1 MNTNVILESDVTLDS
16 KLELFEF
23 ADGYV
28 LRVDGK
34 PSEAALVA
42 MGDDRFELA
51 RKIYRHSVQNNLT
64 HVQGS
69 RRRLHVN
76 RIMTKY
82 KKAIVYCYMPTEVD
96 GLYYFVVKNG
106 KKITVN
112 ISKCVNH
119 RTLWYTT
126 INTRTK
132 NECRLFQLELLNGT
146 HFDLPTKQSTAPNID
161 EIFEPDE
168 DIEEVVEENKT
179 EDKTEQS
186 IPVEINNQFLVKT
199 FLDIK
204 THFESNNMT
213 SDSRRNFVALLT
225 KMLD

>member
-1 MNTNVILESDVTLDS
+1 MNTNVILESDVNLDS

-34 PSEAALVA
+34 PSEAVLVA

-82 KKAIVYCYMPTEVD
+82 KKAIVYCYMSTEVD

-112 ISKCVNH
+112 ISKCVNN

-126 INTRTK
+126 STTRTK
-132 NECRLFQLELLNGT
+132 NECRLFQLELLNRT
-146 HFDLPTKQSTAPNID
+146 YFDLPTKQSTAPNID
-161 EIFEPDE
+161 EIFEPE
-168 DIEEVVEENKT
+168 DVEEVVENKT
-179 EDKTEQS
+179 EES